1 MIRFQRGS
9 GRGLVSLPDFKSG
22 AGCLNHP
29 GWVRFPHVP
38 ATLIPAPAGMSPRQQ
53 VRAANLRKRYK
64 QQGSYMLSRNIP
76 PGCMLARRGTRP
88 TAEFT
93 AEVAGVASCQG
104 WIAASYSTS
113 YRGEVFHTTYG
124 GAPRQELMVSDCSIF
139 AIEFADQLLGWN
151 GTIVRTWNGG
161 DDRDKMAETGS
172 DHHDIRFFDGT
183 NGYLSGMYVTS
194 NCGKTV
200 SPVPGWRDGMIERFC
215 FTGPDCGRGV
225 GCGGHILRLA
235 EEGFGAEDPQTPGP
249 SMPFGSLLCSPNPFR
264 GSAAVSFTAADQAAP
279 VTLSLYD
286 LSGRLVARL
295 LDGAVAGAGVQSV
308 EIDGSAPPAGLYALR
323 LEQEGFKAT
332 GTCIRLP

>member
-1 MIRFQRGS
+1 MQES
-9 GRGLVSLPDFKSG
+9 
-22 AGCLNHP
+22 
-29 GWVRFPHVP
+29 
-38 ATLIPAPAGMSPRQQ
+38 PAPA
-53 VRAANLRKRYK
+53 
-64 QQGSYMLSRNIP
+64 IP
-76 PGCMLARRGTRP
+76 PEVESLPQRCFERETTGLARRETQP

-93 AEVAGVASCQG
+93 AEVASVASCQG
-104 WIAASYSTS
+104 WISASSSTS

-124 GAPRQELMVSDCSIF
+124 EAPRQDDCSIF

-172 DHHDIRFFDGT
+172 DYHDIRFFDGT
-183 NGYLSGMYVTS
+183 NGYPSVMYVTS

-235 EEGFGAEDPQTPGP
+235 EEGCGVEDPQTPGP

-264 GSAAVSFTAADQAAP
+264 GSAAVSFRAADQAAP

-332 GTCIRLP
+332 ETCIGLP